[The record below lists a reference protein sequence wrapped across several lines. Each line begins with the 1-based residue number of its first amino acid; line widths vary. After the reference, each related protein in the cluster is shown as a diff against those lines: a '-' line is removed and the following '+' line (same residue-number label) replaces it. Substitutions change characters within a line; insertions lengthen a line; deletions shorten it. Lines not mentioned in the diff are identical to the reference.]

1 MIEVFKSAGEELVK
15 TTVIGEKGSWV
26 NLIDPTE
33 EEIVEV
39 ARSTNIIPE
48 FLKAPLDAEE
58 RSRIESEENQ
68 ALVLIHIPIAQQH
81 KRNVT
86 YETIPLGIVITDDL
100 VVTVCLQENP
110 ILSEFSGNGKP
121 RSFYTFK
128 KTRFLLQILHKTAQL
143 YLRYLKQI
151 DRQTSEIEQRLHHA
165 MRNEELIKLLN
176 LEKSLVYFTT
186 SLRSNE
192 VVMEKLLGST
202 LPKVDP
208 ESRTI
213 AKLIKMY
220 EEDEDLLEDVI
231 IENKQAMEM
240 GTTYSTIL
248 GEMMDA
254 FASIISNNVNIVMK
268 FLTSATIILSF
279 PTMVASFYGMNV
291 ALPFQHIQYPY
302 VFLIPLVSSL
312 ILSSL
317 TAIVLA
323 RKRML

>member
-1 MIEVFKSAGEELVK
+1 MIEVFRSVGEELVK
-15 TTVIGEKGSWV
+15 TGVIGEKGSWT

-33 EEIVEV
+33 EEIIEV
-39 ARSTNIIPE
+39 SNSTGITPD

-68 ALVLIHIPIAQQH
+68 ALVLIHIPVVKEQ

-86 YETIPLGIVITDDL
+86 YDTIPLGIILTDDL
-100 VVTVCLQENP
+100 VVTVCLQRNP
-110 ILSEFSGNGKP
+110 ILAEFAGNGKP
-121 RSFYTFK
+121 KSFYTFK
-128 KTRFLLQILHKTAQL
+128 KTRFLLQVLYKTAQL

-165 MRNEELIKLLN
+165 MKNEELIKLLN

-192 VVMEKLLGST
+192 VVMEKLLGSR

-208 ESRTI
+208 ESRAI

-231 IENKQAMEM
+231 IENKQAIEM
-240 GTTYSTIL
+240 GMTYSSIL

-254 FASIISNNVNIVMK
+254 FASIISNNLNIVMK

-279 PTMVASFYGMNV
+279 PTMIASFFGMNV
-291 ALPFQHIQYPY
+291 ALPLQHSPYPY
-302 VFLIPLVSSL
+302 AFLVPLAFSL
-312 ILSSL
+312 MLSSL
-317 TAIVLA
+317 TAIILA
-323 RKRML
+323 KKRML